1 VKRGECD
8 GIPVHIPKE
17 TIWKEMAAK
26 TEQVKSAFLLVWELS
41 GRPPYSCNMPWAT
54 FSEVCVRSMA
64 VHLWPYIK

>member
-41 GRPPYSCNMPWAT
+41 GRPPYSCNRCHGPH
-54 FSEVCVRSMA
+54 SVKCV
-64 VHLWPYIK
+64 